1 MAKKRKEKKTTLAC
15 FAWSLDCLLFSS
27 MDNHRPIHRNNLQP
41 WLITN
46 SLHAV
51 LLWQIN
57 KSLNVQLERVSFK
70 SHLHMQHTHQSDLR
84 TDEHVRHPC
93 SLAMDRCPSGNHWGG
108 VCTDATVPSPTCA
121 SADSSLRNAET
132 PTATDQSQLLSQHV
146 STVLP
151 ARCIKSCSTTVISSL
166 LTMLANVHVPEEM
179 FFFFHVNSL

>member
-1 MAKKRKEKKTTLAC
+1 MYSAC

-27 MDNHRPIHRNNLQP
+27 MDNYRPIHRNNLQP

-57 KSLNVQLERVSFK
+57 KSPNVQLERVSFK
-70 SHLHMQHTHQSDLR
+70 SNLHMQHTHQSDLR

-166 LTMLANVHVPEEM
+166 LTCEMLANVHVPEEM